1 MKNILSFFVAAI
13 SLSFLFISCE
23 DTTSV
28 KDEASLLNLNTI
40 QNEVGYSWFYMEA
53 EKYDPDPDIIAQIK
67 AIFDPQIHSF
77 LTFSEP
83 SCSCGSKN
91 AALSHFIKVLLQ
103 ADVPESNIT
112 MYSLQNPETE
122 HPYSDVLEFNTLP
135 QFYVLKDTT
144 IIMDVQ
150 KEKSDFAVQHPDDTI
165 TFEELILEALQR

>member
-1 MKNILSFFVAAI
+1 MKNILSFFIAAI
-13 SLSFLFISCE
+13 SFSFLVISC
-23 DTTSV
+23 DGTTSV

-53 EKYDPDPDIIAQIK
+53 ERYEPDPDIIAQIK
-67 AIFDPQIHSF
+67 AVFDPQMHSF

-83 SCSCGSKN
+83 SCSCGSRN
-91 AALSHFIKVLLQ
+91 ATFSHFIKVLLE

-122 HPYSDVLEFNTLP
+122 HPYSDVVDFNALP

-150 KEKSDFAVQHPDDTI
+150 KEKSDFAVQNPDDTI
-165 TFEELILEALQR
+165 TYEELILEALTR